1 MFEIVKFTD
10 KVCDAQD
17 PHQAEP
23 NHNQW
28 SSASHSGP
36 AVISNQFPISV
47 ILVVWIMEQIAN
59 TQVGTN
65 QTNYSIIMVRSLLLI
80 SRLGTCGNC
89 IIVMLLVTDDLDGS
103 VSMMSLHESRG
114 RLHNPYQG
122 NYR

>member
-47 ILVVWIMEQIAN
+47 ILVVWIMEQIAS

-65 QTNYSIIMVRSLLLI
+65 YTNFKFSLN
-80 SRLGTCGNC
+80 G
-89 IIVMLLVTDDLDGS
+89 VFLVTSKMDLEVFKMVLS
-103 VSMMSLHESRG
+103 
-114 RLHNPYQG
+114 Q
-122 NYR
+122 

>member
-36 AVISNQFPISV
+36 AVISNQSPISV
-47 ILVVWIMEQIAN
+47 ILVVTMKQIAS

-65 QTNYSIIMVRSLLLI
+65 YTNFKFSLN
-80 SRLGTCGNC
+80 G
-89 IIVMLLVTDDLDGS
+89 VFLVTSKMDLEVFKMVLS
-103 VSMMSLHESRG
+103 
-114 RLHNPYQG
+114 Q
-122 NYR
+122 

>member
-28 SSASHSGP
+28 SSASNSGP
-36 AVISNQFPISV
+36 AVISYQFPISV

-65 QTNYSIIMVRSLLLI
+65 QTNYSIIMVCSLLLI

-114 RLHNPYQG
+114 
-122 NYR
+122 

>member
-17 PHQAEP
+17 PHQAETI
-23 NHNQW
+23 HNQW

-47 ILVVWIMEQIAN
+47 ILVVWIMEQIAS

-65 QTNYSIIMVRSLLLI
+65 YTNFKFSLN
-80 SRLGTCGNC
+80 G
-89 IIVMLLVTDDLDGS
+89 VFLVTSKMDLEVFKMVLS
-103 VSMMSLHESRG
+103 
-114 RLHNPYQG
+114 Q
-122 NYR
+122 